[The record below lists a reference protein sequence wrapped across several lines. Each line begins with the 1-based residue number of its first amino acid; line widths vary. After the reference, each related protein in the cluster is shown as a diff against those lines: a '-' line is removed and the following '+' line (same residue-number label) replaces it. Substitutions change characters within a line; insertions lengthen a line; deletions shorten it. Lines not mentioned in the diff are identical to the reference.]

1 MSYHAMTNSTF
12 PPADGIYEAEDETT
26 SQISL
31 LLCHGWSPD
40 TISSWLEDEMESD
53 PAPLIEKVS
62 AEYAR
67 LVPEASEDAKRIE
80 ALHEALAK
88 RNISFSFDE
97 GYDKGEAVE
106 DGGERAEKA
115 GHRGYTY
122 CTQQDVDRVIHT
134 GDLLFGFGDYENPSL
149 ETDAEVA
156 ALVVEELKEVG
167 FSPAWDGNANR
178 RIACSDVVFEVPLA
192 D

>member
-67 LVPEASEDAKRIE
+67 LVPEASEDAKRID

-122 CTQQDVDRVIHT
+122 CTQQDVDRVIHR
-134 GDLLFGFGDYENPSL
+134 G
-149 ETDAEVA
+149 
-156 ALVVEELKEVG
+156 
-167 FSPAWDGNANR
+167 SPLRLWGLR
-178 RIACSDVVFEVPLA
+178 KSEP
-192 D
+192 